1 MYFFK
6 KIVSLLTTKSDMN
19 KYLILGIGNIGDDYN
34 NTRHNI
40 GFDVLDELSSI
51 LNVNFESVK
60 LAQRA
65 ESKFKGKKIILIKPN
80 NYVNN
85 SGKSLLYWRNKE
97 KVDIKN
103 ILIICDDLNLHF
115 GNIKIKSGGTSG
127 GHNGLKDIEDFLGS
141 PNYPRVRI
149 GISNNNNNTSMTN
162 YVLGKWTDSEQK
174 NIKNIIQIST
184 EVTFSFIQTGIER
197 TMNFYN
203 KKNFIDENL

>member
-1 MYFFK
+1 MSFLK

-19 KYLILGIGNIGDDYN
+19 KYLVLGIGNVGDEYD

-40 GFDVLDELSSI
+40 GFDVLDELSKL

-85 SGKSLLYWRNKE
+85 SGKSLIYWSNKE
-97 KVDIKN
+97 KVSTDN
-103 ILIICDDLNLHF
+103 ILIICDDLNLYF
-115 GNIKIKSGGTSG
+115 GNIKIKSSGTAG
-127 GHNGLKDIEDFLGS
+127 GHNGLKDIEDYLGTS
-141 PNYPRVRI
+141 NYPRVRV
-149 GISNNNNNTSMTN
+149 GISNNKKASMSD
-162 YVLGKWTDSEQK
+162 YVLGKWTESEQ
-174 NIKNIIQIST
+174 NHIKKIITIST
-184 EVTFSFIQTGIER
+184 DIIFSFIQTGIER

>member
-1 MYFFK
+1 MSFFK

-19 KYLILGIGNIGDDYN
+19 KYLILGIGNVGDEYD

-40 GFDVLDELSSI
+40 GFDVLDELSKL

-85 SGKSLLYWRNKE
+85 SGKSLLYWSNKE
-97 KVDIKN
+97 KVSTDN
-103 ILIICDDLNLHF
+103 ILIICDDLNLYF
-115 GNIKIKSGGTSG
+115 GNIKIKSSGTAG
-127 GHNGLKDIEDFLGS
+127 GHNGLKDIEDYLGTS
-141 PNYPRVRI
+141 NYPRVRV
-149 GISNNNNNTSMTN
+149 GISNNKKASMSD
-162 YVLGKWTDSEQK
+162 YVLGKWTESEQ
-174 NIKNIIQIST
+174 NHIKKIITIST
-184 EVTFSFIQTGIER
+184 DIIFSFIQTGIER

>member
-1 MYFFK
+1 MSFLK

-19 KYLILGIGNIGDDYN
+19 KYLILGIGNVGDEYD

-40 GFDVLDELSSI
+40 GFDVLDELSKL

-85 SGKSLLYWRNKE
+85 SGKSLIYWSNKE
-97 KVDIKN
+97 KVSADN
-103 ILIICDDLNLHF
+103 ILVICDDLNLYF
-115 GNIKIKSGGTSG
+115 GNIKIKSSGTAG
-127 GHNGLKDIEDFLGS
+127 GHNGLKDIEDYLGTS
-141 PNYPRVRI
+141 NYPRVRV
-149 GISNNNNNTSMTN
+149 GISNNKKASMSD
-162 YVLGKWTDSEQK
+162 YVLGKWTESEQ
-174 NIKNIIQIST
+174 NHIKKIITIST
-184 EVTFSFIQTGIER
+184 DIIFSFIQTGIER

>member
-1 MYFFK
+1 MSFLK

-19 KYLILGIGNIGDDYN
+19 KYLILGIGNVGDEYD

-40 GFDVLDELSSI
+40 GFDVLDELSKL

-85 SGKSLLYWRNKE
+85 SGKSLLYWSNKE
-97 KVDIKN
+97 KVSTDN
-103 ILIICDDLNLHF
+103 ILIICDDLNLYF
-115 GNIKIKSGGTSG
+115 GNIKIKSSGTAG
-127 GHNGLKDIEDFLGS
+127 GHNGLKDIEDYLGTS
-141 PNYPRVRI
+141 NYPRVRV
-149 GISNNNNNTSMTN
+149 GISNNKKASMSD
-162 YVLGKWTDSEQK
+162 YVLGKWTELEQ
-174 NIKNIIQIST
+174 NHIKKIITIST
-184 EVTFSFIQTGIER
+184 DIIFSFIQTGIER

>member
-1 MYFFK
+1 MSFFK

-19 KYLILGIGNIGDDYN
+19 KYLVLGIGNVGDEYD

-40 GFDVLDELSSI
+40 GFDVLDELSKL

-85 SGKSLLYWRNKE
+85 SGKSLLYWSNKE
-97 KVDIKN
+97 KVSTDN
-103 ILIICDDLNLHF
+103 ILIICDDLNLYF
-115 GNIKIKSGGTSG
+115 GNIKIKSSGTAG
-127 GHNGLKDIEDFLGS
+127 GHNGLKDIEDYLGTS
-141 PNYPRVRI
+141 NYPRVRV
-149 GISNNNNNTSMTN
+149 GISNNKKASMSD
-162 YVLGKWTDSEQK
+162 YVLGKWTESEQ
-174 NIKNIIQIST
+174 NHIKKIITIST
-184 EVTFSFIQTGIER
+184 DIIFSFIQTGIER